1 MAHPTATLVHSL
13 RLAALRLRDGAEYR
27 WSHYGM
33 CNCGHLAQVVTGLDA
48 KGLQQAAFGRP
59 GDWGE
64 QGRDYCPDSGLPMDV
79 VVARMMAVGLER
91 EDFRHLERLTHPH
104 VLRRLPPGRKLHH
117 TQREDT
123 ILFLETWAE
132 LLEEKLSDLQRAE
145 LRRLRS
151 APVDTEVETAVQDAA
166 DLIARVA

>member
-13 RLAALRLRDGAEYR
+13 RLAALRLREGAQYR

-33 CNCGHLAQVVTGLDA
+33 CNCGQLAQVVTGLDA
-48 KGLQQAAFGRP
+48 RGLQEAAFGRP

-79 VVARMMAVGLER
+79 VIARMTAIGLER

-104 VLRRLPPGRKLHH
+104 VLRRLPEEKRKLHH
-117 TQREDT
+117 TRREDT
-123 ILFLETWAE
+123 ILFFETWAE
-132 LLEEKLSDLQRAE
+132 LLEEKLSELQRAE

-151 APVDTEVETAVQDAA
+151 EPAATEVEDALDA
-166 DLIARVA
+166 IARVA